1 MVFMETPILIAMT
14 KAMTCLV
21 WHHVTHE
28 VTHDAQ
34 KRPSSAAPLGFAS
47 SPGATAVGT
56 ASEFFSLSER
66 ATEVLNWFDFLIF
79 QSWGLYPLGRF
90 WEKNIRVYI
99 LIMSPLFLCTVF
111 STASPAAP
119 TRRSAT
125 RGTRLG
131 ILSEGP
137 PVVSWWCCRNR
148 NSRYLKFK

>member
-99 LIMSPLFLCTVF
+99 LIMSPFFYAQFL
-111 STASPAAP
+111 ARHRLQRRHGAPQLAAP
-119 TRRSAT
+119 GSASWVRDRPWC
-125 RGTRLG
+125 RGGAVGTG
-131 ILSEGP
+131 IHDI
-137 PVVSWWCCRNR
+137 
-148 NSRYLKFK
+148 